1 MKLKKVGKKIGGA
14 TCSPTGSA
22 RASMTSVNSRAEFA
36 AGHKAGGASRA
47 QRSDRAPLNAV
58 GSLKEEYKAGQ
69 KGSGTH
75 YKKLLKIVGAGGLAI
90 LMCAGVLC
98 GTLISPM
105 NSTHATTSGSEE
117 NFLTPQEQAKAELDA
132 NILAG
137 GGLGLDPQND
147 PVVATTDWG
156 LDIKFH
162 NAGEYSG
169 AGYLVSNPSTNGT
182 VSTAA
187 LSGYLYFQGGTYN
200 GVSNLKW
207 VIIGYSTNAITSTG
221 PVKATNLGIPDSSPA
236 GTAAKA
242 DSSKGT
248 LISTQYKL
256 NAFTN
261 AVGNA
266 EIPAGCVLCISEK
279 NLLGEYFN
287 STAYNNDAGDG
298 YCKGARWKYSD
309 LRTTMSNLCNS
320 GITGF
325 DTIRAKIQTVS
336 LNTYSYRKKVSDG
349 TLAIAK
355 DTSSD
360 KFFALA
366 NSTCETDDQVVYN
379 TSTYPQNYRLETYL
393 GATYASYASKRIS
406 YNHNTTTAYYW
417 WLRSGNSSYYY
428 TACRVYTSGYV
439 SNDTVYGSYGVRPA
453 FVLKL

>member
-279 NLLGEYFN
+279 NLLN
-287 STAYNNDAGDG
+287 AYYNHNYNTKDSSG
-298 YCKGARWKYSD
+298 YYYGARWSLSE

-336 LNTYSYRKKVSDG
+336 LNQYYYRTSDG
-349 TLAIAK
+349 FSGAIAK

-366 NSTCETDDQVVYN
+366 NSTYDRDDEVIYN
-379 TSTYPQNYRLETYL
+379 PSTYPQNYRIETYL
-393 GATYASYASKRIS
+393 GYYSDNKGAKRIS
-406 YNHNTTTAYYW
+406 YTHNTTTADYW
-417 WLRSGNSSYYY
+417 WLRSSLSSDYSG
-428 TACRVYTSGYV
+428 AHCVNTSGYV
-439 SNDTVYGSYGVRPA
+439 NGGYVSGSLGVRPA